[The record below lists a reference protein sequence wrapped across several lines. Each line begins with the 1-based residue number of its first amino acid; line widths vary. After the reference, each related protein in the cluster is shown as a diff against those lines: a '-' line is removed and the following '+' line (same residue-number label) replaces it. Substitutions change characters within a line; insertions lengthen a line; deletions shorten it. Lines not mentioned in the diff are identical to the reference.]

1 MTAEAKTPEQTAE
14 DKLNDLER
22 FIARR
27 FDEIS
32 MEIEATSQL
41 IEMGEEDA
49 QKRFGDMLGAMH
61 AITFSGDG
69 NTSANSG
76 AELEAVIK
84 ETEDAANTIM
94 DSIDRISNRIQE
106 QLPDKAGEY
115 DEDVQAIMLAC
126 SFQDLTSQR
135 VSMALEAIR
144 SVEERMTDTLE
155 KFGISIQKQ
164 KESLDSAGIPTSTA
178 EDDFI
183 PTPASSQDDID
194 ALFD

>member
-1 MTAEAKTPEQTAE
+1 MTIPSVNQDTSEKSPDE
-14 DKLNDLER
+14 KLTDLER

-61 AITFSGDG
+61 SITFSGDG
-69 NTSANSG
+69 STSANSG

-94 DSIDRISNRIQE
+94 DATDRIASRVQE
-106 QLPDKAGEY
+106 HLPEKSSEY
-115 DEDVQAIMLAC
+115 DQDIQDIMLAC

-144 SVEERMTDTLE
+144 NVESRMTDTLE
-155 KFGISIQKQ
+155 KFGITIKTH
-164 KESLDSAGIPTSTA
+164 KDNLDAKTGGGTDDLTPESAT
-178 EDDFI
+178 
-183 PTPASSQDDID
+183 SQDDID
-194 ALFD
+194 SLFD